1 MTIQSINE
9 NFGKEGKITKNAIIL
24 TLNNGDSLFLK
35 KDPGICS
42 QKVLHGALSDKIVVW
57 IDEDKLETEE
67 IIVGYVFPANL
78 EDENSYNSPYIIQRE
93 YYILNTTFMSVM
105 ESNVFNQYKFHYESI
120 LNDLK
125 KRIHQWEHYIFV
137 SKEERK

>member
-1 MTIQSINE
+1 MIIQSINE
-9 NFGKEGKITKNAIIL
+9 NFGKEEKIKNAIIL

-42 QKVLHGALSDKIVVW
+42 QKILHGALSDKIVVW

-78 EDENSYNSPYIIQRE
+78 KDEDSYNSPYIIQRE
-93 YYILNTTFMSVM
+93 YYTLNTTFMSDM
-105 ESNVFNQYKFHYESI
+105 ESNVFNQYKFHYEYI

-125 KRIHQWEHYIFV
+125 KRSHQWEHYIFV